1 MRTPRR
7 WKPDPGAAP
16 DAALTPLS
24 LQSPERVPE
33 DDLVPSSGARSPSGA
48 YQQAL
53 GLLARREYSRK
64 ALQRKLGSRG
74 ADPVT
79 AGQALDRL
87 AEQGWQSDTRFAEA
101 FARTRA
107 QAGYGPLR
115 IRAELAQQ
123 ALPEATIAAAL
134 AACETDWRQSAMAQ
148 IAGRSRFGDAAGPAG
163 WRKAV
168 EFLMRRGF
176 SREDAYAAARSA
188 GHPESGEGAG

>member
-1 MRTPRR
+1 M
-7 WKPDPGAAP
+7 
-16 DAALTPLS
+16 
-24 LQSPERVPE
+24 QSPARAPG
-33 DDLVPSSGARSPSGA
+33 DDLVPSSGARSAPDP

-64 ALQRKLGSRG
+64 ALQRKLDARG
-74 ADPVT
+74 ADPES
-79 AGQALDRL
+79 ADRALDRL

-107 QAGYGPLR
+107 QSGYGPLR

-123 ALPEATIAAAL
+123 SVPDAQIERALE
-134 AACETDWRQSAMAQ
+134 ACETDWRQSAAAQ
-148 IAGRSRFGDAAGPAG
+148 VRGRSRFGAAAGPAE

-176 SREDAYAAARSA
+176 PREDAYAAARQVGRQGADDDSA
-188 GHPESGEGAG
+188 

>member
-7 WKPDPGAAP
+7 SKRDLARA
-16 DAALTPLS
+16 
-24 LQSPERVPE
+24 PE
-33 DDLVPSSGARSPSGA
+33 DDLVPSSGARSAPDP
-48 YQQAL
+48 YQQAI

-64 ALQRKLGSRG
+64 ALQRKLDARG
-74 ADPVT
+74 ADPEST
-79 AGQALDRL
+79 GQALDRL

-107 QAGYGPLR
+107 LAGYGPLR

-123 ALPEATIAAAL
+123 AVPDAQIDSAL
-134 AACETDWRQSAMAQ
+134 EACETDWRQSAVAQ
-148 IAGRSRFGDAAGPAG
+148 IQGRSRFDIATGPAG

-176 SREDAYAAARSA
+176 SRDDAYAAARGTSR
-188 GHPESGEGAG
+188 PEPGEDAE